1 MWYSVKSFF
10 LSRGKSYQ
18 QSNLYRSLLVKK
30 QRKIVAG
37 RGMICGSSCA
47 RASYTSSSVNEM
59 LLNYIVGTCR
69 EETGGSLKLLLVKVE
84 LKNLL
89 NSSAFCWGSRII

>member
-1 MWYSVKSFF
+1 MHVEKRLCKGWAKVSAHSFKTNGLIMSQPIAF
-10 LSRGKSYQ
+10 
-18 QSNLYRSLLVKK
+18 
-30 QRKIVAG
+30 
-37 RGMICGSSCA
+37 CGSSCA

-59 LLNYIVGTCR
+59 LLNYRVGTCR

-89 NSSAFCWGSRII
+89 NSSAFCRGSRTI

>member
-1 MWYSVKSFF
+1 MSQPIAF
-10 LSRGKSYQ
+10 
-18 QSNLYRSLLVKK
+18 
-30 QRKIVAG
+30 
-37 RGMICGSSCA
+37 CGSSCA

-59 LLNYIVGTCR
+59 LLNCIVGTCR

-89 NSSAFCWGSRII
+89 NISAFCRGLVHFDCYVQCSEVYTSIQ